1 MAPPGRTR
9 QARTERGEPTDRT
22 STITTAAASTT
33 AHIVAEPASDALT
46 TLEEES
52 KTRRKEVSAS
62 IIASLTSRLEWAHRN
77 TDPQ

>member
-9 QARTERGEPTDRT
+9 QDGTERGEPTACNRT
-22 STITTAAASTT
+22 MTTAAANTT

-52 KTRRKEVSAS
+52 KTCRTDVSAS
-62 IIASLTSRLEWAHRN
+62 IIASLTLPAGMG
-77 TDPQ
+77 PP

>member
-1 MAPPGRTR
+1 M
-9 QARTERGEPTDRT
+9 
-22 STITTAAASTT
+22 TTAAANTT

-52 KTRRKEVSAS
+52 KTCRKEVSVS

-77 TDPQ
+77 TRPR